1 MKATIVDLR
10 YKMNDILKALNR
22 NEAVTVLYH
31 GKTKAIIVPAKGQ
44 VLKKIKDHPF
54 FGMSAGFFSMDE
66 IEANGRNFF
75 VLPPRDIIF
84 IRKTK

>member
-31 GKTKAIIVPAKGQ
+31 GKTKAIIVPAKSQ

-54 FGMSAGFFSMDE
+54 FGMSARDAQKPVLDE
-66 IEANGRNFF
+66 LNDLRK
-75 VLPPRDIIF
+75 PRYNDI
-84 IRKTK
+84 